1 MKEEVTKVAKMLNA
15 ILNQQGF
22 EYKKNAVLQTLED
35 FESSTMREIQ
45 RDFDND
51 DYDDIED
58 MTKNVNVYIDLK
70 NLINE
75 NSNDKA
81 EFQNAYNKIINT
93 YEYYEQKYIRELEFR
108 NSEQRKNYIETIM
121 SPLILISLYFE
132 EEKNKI

>member
-22 EYKKNAVLQTLED
+22 KYKKNAVLQTLED

-121 SPLILISLYFE
+121 SPLILISLYFD
-132 EEKNKI
+132 EEKNKF

>member
-1 MKEEVTKVAKMLNA
+1 MREEVTKVAKMLNS

-22 EYKKNAVLQTLED
+22 NYKKNAILQTLED
-35 FESSTMREIQ
+35 FESSTLREIK

-75 NSNDKA
+75 N
-81 EFQNAYNKIINT
+81 
-93 YEYYEQKYIRELEFR
+93 
-108 NSEQRKNYIETIM
+108 
-121 SPLILISLYFE
+121 
-132 EEKNKI
+132 

>member
-81 EFQNAYNKIINT
+81 EFQNAYNKIIKT